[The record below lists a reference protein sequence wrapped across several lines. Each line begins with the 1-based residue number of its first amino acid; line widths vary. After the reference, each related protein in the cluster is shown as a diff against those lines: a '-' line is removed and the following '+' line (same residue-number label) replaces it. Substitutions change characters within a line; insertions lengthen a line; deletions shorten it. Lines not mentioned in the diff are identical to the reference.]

1 MYYSHSPSYPAIK
14 GAKDMPRRSARPISL
29 ALQGGGAHGAFTWGV
44 LDRLVEQRDLDVRAI
59 TATSAG
65 AMNAVAFAAGLAEDG
80 PDGARSSLERFW
92 RTISEKGTP
101 FAAFSWA
108 SSPFTAL
115 PFGPFQAAMAF
126 TSIASPYEF
135 NPFDINPLRDALD
148 EAINFDAVRTAP
160 IDLFLSAT
168 NVETGRV
175 KIFSGEDI
183 SRDAVLAS
191 ACLPQTFRAVEIA
204 GQAYWDGGYLGNPSL
219 FPLIYAEAPEDVLL
233 ILLNPISRLGLPRRV
248 PEIMDRLNEISFNA
262 ALIGELR
269 AIAFVQK
276 LLDEGML
283 QPAMKNKY
291 RRQTIH
297 ALRGGEILRDLS
309 LQTKY
314 DTSWSFLTGLRDMG
328 RDAAETWLSDCA
340 HYLGTGRSSINLR
353 EEFLEA

>member
-1 MYYSHSPSYPAIK
+1 M
-14 GAKDMPRRSARPISL
+14 RRGKEQEISL

-44 LDRLVEQRDLDVRAI
+44 LDRLIEEPGLSIKAI

-65 AMNAVAFAAGLAEDG
+65 ATNAVAFAAGYATG
-80 PDGARSSLERFW
+80 GGDGAKENLERYW
-92 RTISEKGTP
+92 RVVSQRGAP
-101 FAAFSWA
+101 FSAFSW
-108 SSPFTAL
+108 SNSPFTAL

-148 EAINFDAVRTAP
+148 EAIDFDAVHAAP

-175 KIFSGEDI
+175 KVFQGDEV

-191 ACLPQTFRAVEIA
+191 ACLPQTFRAVEIN
-204 GQAYWDGGYLGNPSL
+204 GNAYWDGGYMGNPSL
-219 FPLIYAEAPEDVLL
+219 FPLIYAQAPRDVLL
-233 ILLNPISRLGLPRRV
+233 VLLNPISRLGVPKRV

-269 AIAFVQK
+269 AIAFVQR
-276 LLDEGML
+276 LLDDGML
-283 QPAMKNKY
+283 KEAMIKKY
-291 RRQTIH
+291 RRLTIH
-297 ALRGGEILRDLS
+297 AIRGGRVLHDLS

-314 DTSWSFLTGLRDMG
+314 DTSWSFLTDLRDKG
-328 RDAAETWLSDCA
+328 RAETERWLGTCA
-340 HYLGTGRSSINLR
+340 HHLGTGSSSVDLQS
-353 EEFLEA
+353 EFLQV